1 MGLYANNAL
10 PSLARSLL
18 PNLSVLATKLL
29 SFVVQS
35 ASCERLFS
43 SFGNLITK
51 DRNRLSSENAHYL
64 TQVKRN
70 VKIFEENTEF
80 SNEKKKKKKK
90 IFIDP
95 TERKKTNLIEALY
108 DTGLTRDSASG
119 NDSDDDTNQDTNDSD
134 DEGSDERIEVDEVAN
149 LTSDFIR
156 ILDLFEEQDEELYI
170 DAKDTIKVEDM
181 SKEVVA
187 LKYDDGEQ
195 YRTQNPYP
203 EHNTGVYQQ
212 EKLKGTRAVKIDLIT
227 LFPTDIKLPSLD
239 EL

>member
-1 MGLYANNAL
+1 MLFLNTSCFQFWNFT
-10 PSLARSLL
+10 RTVL
-18 PNLSVLATKLL
+18 PNLAALATKLL

-95 TERKKTNLIEALY
+95 TERKQTN
-108 DTGLTRDSASG
+108 
-119 NDSDDDTNQDTNDSD
+119 
-134 DEGSDERIEVDEVAN
+134 
-149 LTSDFIR
+149 
-156 ILDLFEEQDEELYI
+156 
-170 DAKDTIKVEDM
+170 
-181 SKEVVA
+181 
-187 LKYDDGEQ
+187 
-195 YRTQNPYP
+195 
-203 EHNTGVYQQ
+203 
-212 EKLKGTRAVKIDLIT
+212 
-227 LFPTDIKLPSLD
+227 
-239 EL
+239 